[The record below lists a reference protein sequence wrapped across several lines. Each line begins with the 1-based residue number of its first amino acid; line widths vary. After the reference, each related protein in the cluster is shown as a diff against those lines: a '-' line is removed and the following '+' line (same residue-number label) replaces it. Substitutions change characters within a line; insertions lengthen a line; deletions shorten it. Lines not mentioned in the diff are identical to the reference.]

1 MIDIEFF
8 SVDLNNVPLSFDFDI
23 LAKSFKLL
31 IKYNSFDKKYYCD
44 LMTTNRETI
53 IQNEPI
59 IENRPLFWGYLYDM
73 DSFVNIELCWWKSIL
88 SIKITNE
95 LLSRKPLR
103 NSFWETFRYSLI
115 K

>member
-23 LAKSFKLL
+23 LGKSFKLL

-73 DSFVNIELCWWKSIL
+73 DSFVNIELPKAELIPVFTGNI
-88 SIKITNE
+88 IKIE
-95 LLSRKPLR
+95 IH
-103 NSFWETFRYSLI
+103 YI
-115 K
+115 